1 MLVAICAAWSAAR
14 DFFMLPCDAEIRR
27 ELLLYKCSVK
37 LDHWTVELGERDSPE
52 GIEVIAFEVGIVIEK
67 ECEGSV

>member
-1 MLVAICAAWSAAR
+1 
-14 DFFMLPCDAEIRR
+14 
-27 ELLLYKCSVK
+27 VK